1 MPGADWRSEKA
12 YPDANKAGAAD
23 IAWEWL
29 RRNGEYQRDYLAL
42 AMSERSDA
50 MPDHFRQQWGL
61 SFRS

>member
-1 MPGADWRSEKA
+1 MLGADWRSEKA
-12 YPDANKAGAAD
+12 YPDANKAEAAD

-50 MPDHFRQQWGL
+50 MPEHFRQRWGL

>member
-12 YPDANKAGAAD
+12 YPDAKRAEAVD

-29 RRNGEYQRDYLAL
+29 RRNDEYQRDYMGL
-42 AMSERSDA
+42 AMNERSGA
-50 MPDHFRQQWGL
+50 PPDHFRQQWGL

>member
-12 YPDANKAGAAD
+12 YPDAKNAEAVD

-29 RRNGEYQRDYLAL
+29 RRNGEYQRDYMAL
-42 AMSERSDA
+42 AMSERSGA
-50 MPDHFRQQWGL
+50 MADHFRHQWGL

>member
-42 AMSERSDA
+42 AMSE
-50 MPDHFRQQWGL
+50 
-61 SFRS
+61 